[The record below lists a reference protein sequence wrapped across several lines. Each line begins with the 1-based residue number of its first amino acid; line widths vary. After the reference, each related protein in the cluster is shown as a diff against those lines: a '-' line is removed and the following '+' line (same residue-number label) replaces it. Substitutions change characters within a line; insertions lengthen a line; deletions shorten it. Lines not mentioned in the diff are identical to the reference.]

1 MGEGAM
7 QYRQFGKLN
16 VPVSA
21 LGFGLMRLPVIDND
35 NNKIDEAEAIKMIR
49 YAIDNG
55 VNYIDTA
62 WPYHGGNSEI
72 VAGKALKD
80 GYREKTFLATKLPT
94 WLINEKEDMDKYLNE
109 QLKKLQTDHIDFY
122 LLHALDKNK
131 WENMKK
137 VDALSWAE
145 KKKQEGKIRYIGF
158 SFHDEYPVFQEIV
171 DYYDKWDFCQIQ
183 YNYMDIDVQA
193 GEKGLK
199 YAASKGL
206 GVVIME
212 PIRGG
217 RLANPPKA
225 VQDIWDT
232 AKVKRTPAEWALQWL
247 WNQPEVSVVLSGMS
261 TFEQLKENIESAK
274 RSGINTLT
282 KEELEIVSKVRNK
295 YKELSPIACT
305 GCNYCMPCPNGVNIP
320 RNFELYN
327 EAHMYNTY
335 EANRRDYENLGDAKA
350 SSCIECGTCE
360 SVCPQHLT
368 IIDYLKEVADYF
380 ERA

>member
-1 MGEGAM
+1 M
-7 QYRQFGKLN
+7 QYRQFGELN
-16 VPVSA
+16 IDVSA
-21 LGFGLMRLPVIDND
+21 LGFGAMRLPVIEND
-35 NNKIDEAEAIKMIR
+35 YNRIDEDEAIKMIR

-55 VNYIDTA
+55 VNYVDTA
-62 WPYHGGNSEI
+62 WPYHGGSSELL
-72 VAGKALKD
+72 VGKALKD
-80 GYREKTFLATKLPT
+80 GYRQKTYLATKLPT
-94 WLINEKEDMDKYLNE
+94 WLLKEREDMDKYLNE

-122 LLHALDKNK
+122 LLHALDKGK
-131 WENMKK
+131 WENLKRLDVFSWVDK
-137 VDALSWAE
+137 VKS
-145 KKKQEGKIRYIGF
+145 EGKIKYIGF
-158 SFHDEYPVFQEIV
+158 SFHDDYPVFQEIV

-217 RLANPPKA
+217 RLAGNPPKP
-225 VQDIWDT
+225 VMDLWNT
-232 AKVKRTPAEWALQWL
+232 AGNKRTPADWALQWI

-261 TFEQLKENIESAK
+261 TFEQVKQNIESASN
-274 RSGINTLT
+274 SGINKLT
-282 KEELEIVSKVRNK
+282 QQEVVLVEKVRNK
-295 YKELSPIACT
+295 YKELSPVACT

-327 EAHMYNTY
+327 EAHMYGTF
-335 EANRRDYENLGDAKA
+335 EVNRRDYENLKDAKA
-350 SSCIECGTCE
+350 ASCVECGACE

-368 IIDYLKEVADYF
+368 IIDYLKDVASYF
-380 ERA
+380 EKA

>member
-1 MGEGAM
+1 M
-7 QYRQFGKLN
+7 QYRQFGNLN
-16 VPVSA
+16 IKVSA
-21 LGFGLMRLPVIDND
+21 LGFGAMRLPIVEND
-35 NNKIDEAEAIKMIR
+35 QSRIDEDEAIRMIR

-55 VNYIDTA
+55 VNYVDTA

-72 VAGKALKD
+72 LVGKALKD
-80 GYREKTFLATKLPT
+80 GYRQRTYLATKLPT
-94 WLINEKEDMDKYLNE
+94 WLIKEQGDMDKYLDE
-109 QLKKLQTDHIDFY
+109 QLKKLQTDYVDFY
-122 LLHALDKNK
+122 LLHALDKSR
-131 WENMKK
+131 WENLKK
-137 VDALSWAE
+137 LDVLKWAE
-145 KKKQEGKIRYIGF
+145 KAKSEGKIKHIGF
-158 SFHDEYPVFQEIV
+158 SFHDEYSVFQDII

-217 RLANPPKA
+217 RLAGNPPKP
-225 VQDIWDT
+225 VMDLWNT
-232 AKVKRTPAEWALQWL
+232 AENKRTPADWALQWL

-261 TFEQLKENIESAK
+261 TFEQVKQNIESANN
-274 RSGINTLT
+274 SGINKLT
-282 KEELEIVSKVRNK
+282 QQEVELVNKVRDK
-295 YKELSPIACT
+295 YKELSPVACT

-335 EANRRDYENLGDAKA
+335 DSNRKSYVDLKDAKA
-350 SSCIECGTCE
+350 SSCVECGACE

-368 IIDYLKEVADYF
+368 IIDYLKDVAGYF
-380 ERA
+380 EKV